1 MIDKL
6 SKYGP
11 SIFSTMTGLALEHGA
26 LNLAQGFP
34 DFPTDP
40 KLITCVDHA
49 MKDGYNQ
56 YSRPMG
62 TVNLHKQIET
72 LVFNNYGREVNG
84 DEEFESKVN
93 EIMDHFHKSDTK
105 KKELREDE
113 NGTQLKR
120 IRLKQT
126 IISYHIALSK
136 HYDELNISGSTT
148 TGGVKTA
155 FVD

>member
-11 SIFSTMTGLALEHGA
+11 SIFSTMTGLALQHGA

-40 KLITCVDHA
+40 KLITCVDLA

-62 TVNLHKQIET
+62 AVNLHKQIET
-72 LVFNNYGREVNG
+72 LVFR
-84 DEEFESKVN
+84 SQW
-93 EIMDHFHKSDTK
+93 
-105 KKELREDE
+105 R
-113 NGTQLKR
+113 
-120 IRLKQT
+120 
-126 IISYHIALSK
+126 
-136 HYDELNISGSTT
+136 
-148 TGGVKTA
+148 
-155 FVD
+155 